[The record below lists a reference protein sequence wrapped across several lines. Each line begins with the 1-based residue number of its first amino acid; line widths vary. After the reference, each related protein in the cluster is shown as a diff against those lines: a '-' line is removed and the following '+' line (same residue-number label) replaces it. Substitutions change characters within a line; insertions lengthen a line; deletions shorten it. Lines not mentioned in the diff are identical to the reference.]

1 VVSQKHAGVA
11 AVQASEQDQ
20 EMGGELV
27 HVHSVWDREL
37 SMDSDGNV
45 REQLSCATPSCDK
58 VIVKW
63 HTLNEKEA

>member
-1 VVSQKHAGVA
+1 MS
-11 AVQASEQDQ
+11 
-20 EMGGELV
+20 GELV

-37 SMDSDGNV
+37 SIDSEGNV